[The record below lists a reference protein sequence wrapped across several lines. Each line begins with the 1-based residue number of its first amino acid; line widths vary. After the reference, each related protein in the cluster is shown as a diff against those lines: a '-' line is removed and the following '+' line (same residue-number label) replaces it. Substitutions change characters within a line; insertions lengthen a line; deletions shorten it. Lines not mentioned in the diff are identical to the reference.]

1 MTHPEHLD
9 RMIAEKQRGAVIVPE
24 TAEERLAF
32 DLIELAESFE
42 LDTEFDAAFFEQF
55 EKTPMMA
62 VEVSETS
69 VKPNLVF
76 RALVTSAAAIVVL
89 TIAVFTI
96 PPLHALAQQI
106 IDFFIHSDTDK
117 ITVELRVGGPPQSS
131 SGNPN
136 LLSLEELA
144 DLVSFELSLLTVTPP
159 AYAFYGASYDPDA
172 QSVSLNYRCSDYWA
186 LNVVQTKL
194 PQSEVVDLL
203 SREVGVDA
211 DIEQVMIGAA
221 TGQYVRGS
229 WVIWVD
235 YDTVQQAEEVEATV
249 TVDAKGT
256 WVNSDHWQQ
265 IIWYDDGV
273 LYTVEG
279 GSSSHTGITKNH
291 LMCSLDKD
299 DFIAIAHG
307 LHAQGSG

>member
-24 TAEERLAF
+24 TAEEKLAF

-42 LDTEFDAAFFEQF
+42 LDTEFDTAFFEQF
-55 EKTPMMA
+55 EKTPLMA

-69 VKPNLVF
+69 VRSNLVF
-76 RALVTSAAAIVVL
+76 RALVTSAAATVVL

-117 ITVELRVGGPPQSS
+117 IAVELHVGGPTHSD
-131 SGNPN
+131 NPN
-136 LLSLEELA
+136 LLSLAELA
-144 DLVSFELSLLTVTPP
+144 DLVSFELSLPTVIPP

-172 QSVSLNYRCSDYWA
+172 QSVLLNYRCSDYWA

-194 PQSEVVDLL
+194 PQSEVADLL
-203 SREVGVDA
+203 RREVGVDA

-279 GSSSHTGITKNH
+279 GSSSHTGIPENR

-307 LHAQGSG
+307 LRLQGSK